1 LLKGYATGSWPKAAN
16 QGGTDNFDARL
27 NMEPQTLILI
37 LLVTFSVCLL
47 IGIPIAICIGVATL
61 AYFLLNSSASNFILM
76 LPSGMFQGIDS
87 FVIMAVPFFMLAGE
101 LMNSSKVTD
110 RLMILA
116 DVMVGRIRGSLAY
129 ANMIAS
135 FLFAGISGAAVSD
148 VAALGSIEVPA
159 MKKQGYHES
168 FAAAVTVA
176 SSLVGPI
183 IPPSIIMV
191 IYGSTM
197 GVSIALL
204 FATGILPGLLML
216 VLSCAYVFWTSKK
229 RNYPVRPER
238 ISYRQKAVA
247 LKESSLALLMPT
259 IIIGGILGGVFTPTE
274 AATVAIFYALFLGVV
289 VYRELTPGKIARC
302 VLNAGISS
310 SSIFLIIAV
319 SIAFKWVLSIL
330 NVPSVMLEVL
340 ISISSNKWVLITVLN
355 AFFLAVGMFLEPG
368 AAIILLGPI
377 FAPAMNALGFDPLHF
392 GIIMVLNMCIGLA
405 TPPVGLCLFA
415 ACSITKNT
423 SLEKLSKEMVPFL
436 VIYLVIL
443 AFITYFPGI
452 ALWLPGIIQK
462 LL

>member
-1 LLKGYATGSWPKAAN
+1 
-16 QGGTDNFDARL
+16 
-27 NMEPQTLILI
+27 MEPQTAIII
-37 LLVTFSVCLL
+37 LLVTFSICLL

-61 AYFLLNSSASNFILM
+61 TYFLINSTVSNFILM

-110 RLMILA
+110 RLMNLA

-129 ANMIAS
+129 ANVIAS

-148 VAALGSIEVPA
+148 VAALGSIEITA
-159 MKKQGYHES
+159 MKKQGYDEA

-191 IYGSTM
+191 VYGSTM

-204 FATGILPGLLML
+204 FAAGILPGFLML
-216 VLSCAYVFWTSKK
+216 ISSCSYVYWIAK
-229 RNYPVRPER
+229 RRGYPVRPEKTT
-238 ISYRQKAVA
+238 YRKKAIA

-274 AATVAIFYALFLGVV
+274 AATVAIFYALFLGIF
-289 VYRELTPGKIARC
+289 VYRELTPRTIAQC

-330 NVPSVMLEVL
+330 NVPTVL
-340 ISISSNKWVLITVLN
+340 LNSLYAISTNKWILVSVLN
-355 AFFLAVGMFLEPG
+355 IFFLIMGMFLEPG

-377 FAPAMNALGFDPLHF
+377 FAPAMKTLGFDPLHF
-392 GIIMVLNMCIGLA
+392 GIIMVFNMCIGLA

-423 SLEKLSKEMVPFL
+423 SVEKLSRETAPFIL
-436 VIYLVIL
+436 IYLIIL
-443 AFITYFPGI
+443 ALITYCPNI
-452 ALWLPGIIQK
+452 ALWLPRIIQK

>member
-1 LLKGYATGSWPKAAN
+1 M
-16 QGGTDNFDARL
+16 D
-27 NMEPQTLILI
+27 PQTIMVIILA
-37 LLVTFSVCLL
+37 TFSICLV

-61 AYFLLNSSASNFILM
+61 AYFLMNPSASNFILM

-110 RLMILA
+110 RLMVLA

-129 ANMIAS
+129 ANFIAS

-148 VAALGSIEVPA
+148 VAALGSIEIPA
-159 MKKQGYHES
+159 MKKQGYDEAFS
-168 FAAAVTVA
+168 AAVTVA

-191 IYGSTM
+191 VYGSTM

-204 FATGILPGLLML
+204 FAAGILPGLLML
-216 VLSCAYVFWTSKK
+216 IFTCGYVYWMSKR
-229 RNYPVRPER
+229 RNYPVRPDKVSLR
-238 ISYRQKAVA
+238 AKAVA

-274 AATVAIFYALFLGVV
+274 AATVAIFYALFLGIF
-289 VYRELTPGKIARC
+289 VYRELTPRKIIQC
-302 VLNAGISS
+302 VLNAAVSS

-330 NVPSVMLEVL
+330 NVPTLL
-340 ISISSNKWVLITVLN
+340 LDLLQTISTNKWVVITVLN
-355 AFFLAVGMFLEPG
+355 AFFLIVGMFLEPG

-377 FAPAMNALGFDPLHF
+377 FAPAMQTLGFDPLHF
-392 GIIMVLNMCIGLA
+392 GIIMVFNMCVGLA
-405 TPPVGLCLFA
+405 TPPVGLCLFT

-423 SLEKLSKEMVPFL
+423 TLEKLSREMMPFIG
-436 VIYLVIL
+436 IYLAIL
-443 AFITYFPGI
+443 GLIIYFPNI
-452 ALWLPGIIQK
+452 ALWLPRIVQK
-462 LL
+462 ML